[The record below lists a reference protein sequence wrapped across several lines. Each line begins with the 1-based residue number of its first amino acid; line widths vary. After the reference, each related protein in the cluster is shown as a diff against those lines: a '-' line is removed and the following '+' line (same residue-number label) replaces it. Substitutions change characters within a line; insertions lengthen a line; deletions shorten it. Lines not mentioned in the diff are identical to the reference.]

1 MNAYISLPSMLLN
14 DYTYVLLMNLF
25 DSTEE
30 VDLKRTFDNIPDEF
44 EYVIVTEKSK
54 AKRG

>member
-1 MNAYISLPSMLLN
+1 MLLN
-14 DYTYVLLMNLF
+14 DYTYVLLMNLY

-30 VDLKRTFDNIPDEF
+30 VDLKRTFDNIPDEL
-44 EYVIVTEKSK
+44 EYIIVTEKSK